1 MQAPDAERIGYQDDS
16 VDLLQRFQNTGDLLL
31 HQARRFGKFLQR
43 GRMSRVDDMAHK
55 QIVEPC
61 RRNGWRHSAILQ
73 GIQGSLIRSS
83 RAPILY
89 PDNVPELPEVETVVR
104 GLDKRVAGDTIESVW
119 IGSRKQT
126 LKSAAGLIVATLE
139 GKRIV
144 RVHRAGKHIVFD
156 LAGASGISGVKSSNA
171 SKSNASKK
179 KSERS
184 GRGRTRPGAS
194 EQTAQ
199 WIVHLGMTGR
209 LVVSEAPAEIAKHTH
224 LIAKLASGRELRF
237 IDPRMF
243 GKLSVHAGGFDPG
256 GVEPLEVDEGQFVAL
271 FRERKT
277 PIKSALLNQKL
288 LRGVGNIYADESLFR
303 AGIRPRRRASS
314 ISGKQLS
321 VLHRSVQEVLREA
334 IALGGSSISDYV
346 DADGEEGFFQLQH
359 KVYGRE
365 GQPCLACATP
375 IRRVVLAG
383 RSSHYCSKC
392 QK

>member
-1 MQAPDAERIGYQDDS
+1 
-16 VDLLQRFQNTGDLLL
+16 
-31 HQARRFGKFLQR
+31 
-43 GRMSRVDDMAHK
+43 
-55 QIVEPC
+55 
-61 RRNGWRHSAILQ
+61 
-73 GIQGSLIRSS
+73 
-83 RAPILY
+83 
-89 PDNVPELPEVETVVR
+89 VPELPEVETIVR
-104 GLDKRVAGDTIESVW
+104 GLDQRISGDTVESVW
-119 IGSRKQT
+119 IGSRKQP
-126 LKSAAGLIVATLE
+126 LKSPAGSIARTLE
-139 GKRIV
+139 GKRII

-156 LAGASGISGVKSSNA
+156 LEGSPSSQRPTPTLAKQGKLGGGRQTRQAASLHIVRNA
-171 SKSNASKK
+171 L
-179 KSERS
+179 E
-184 GRGRTRPGAS
+184 
-194 EQTAQ
+194 TAQ

-209 LVVSEAPAEIAKHTH
+209 LVVLEPAADVVKHTH

-256 GVEPLEVDEGQFVAL
+256 GVEPLEVSEERFVAL
-271 FRERKT
+271 FRGRKT

-303 AGIRPRRRASS
+303 AGIRPRRRAAA
-314 ISGKQLS
+314 ITRNELRK
-321 VLHRSVQEVLREA
+321 LHRAVREVLREA

-359 KVYGRE
+359 RVYGRE
-365 GQPCLACATP
+365 GEPCLVCRAA

>member
-1 MQAPDAERIGYQDDS
+1 M
-16 VDLLQRFQNTGDLLL
+16 
-31 HQARRFGKFLQR
+31 
-43 GRMSRVDDMAHK
+43 
-55 QIVEPC
+55 
-61 RRNGWRHSAILQ
+61 
-73 GIQGSLIRSS
+73 
-83 RAPILY
+83 
-89 PDNVPELPEVETVVR
+89 PELTEVETIVR
-104 GLDKRVAGDTIESVW
+104 GLDQRISGDTVESVW
-119 IGSRKQT
+119 IGSRKQP
-126 LKSAAGLIVATLE
+126 LKSPAGIIARTLE
-139 GKRIV
+139 GKRII

-156 LAGASGISGVKSSNA
+156 LEGSPSSQRPTPTLAKQGKLGGGRQTRQAASLHIVRNA
-171 SKSNASKK
+171 L
-179 KSERS
+179 E
-184 GRGRTRPGAS
+184 
-194 EQTAQ
+194 TAQ

-209 LVVSEAPAEIAKHTH
+209 LVVLEPAADVVKHTH

-256 GVEPLEVDEGQFVAL
+256 GVEPLEVSEERFVAL
-271 FRERKT
+271 FRGRKT

-303 AGIRPRRRASS
+303 AGIRPRRRAAA
-314 ISGKQLS
+314 ITRNELRK
-321 VLHRSVQEVLREA
+321 LHRAVREVLRKA

-359 KVYGRE
+359 RVYGRE
-365 GQPCLACATP
+365 GEPCLVCRAA